1 MNQFYLISLSKNK
14 ITSISNVLS
23 QTFKQKYT
31 PSLSSLICQRNELS
45 KYKANRKKQKP
56 TKIVPYNRTINTSD
70 NSFRDSN
77 STNKKHSFKVGISH
91 SRNWNTAETKGH
103 SASNNRKQINYTID
117 NFNSSNQ
124 IAKCLNFKRKH
135 QIKFLQKKYFDL
147 KSFKT

>member
-23 QTFKQKYT
+23 QSFKQKYT

-77 STNKKHSFKVGISH
+77 STKKKHSFKVGISH
-91 SRNWNTAETKGH
+91 SRN
-103 SASNNRKQINYTID
+103 
-117 NFNSSNQ
+117 
-124 IAKCLNFKRKH
+124 
-135 QIKFLQKKYFDL
+135 
-147 KSFKT
+147 